1 MCKLRLA
8 NSISVTKFCGHLVEQ
23 TRFASR
29 LKVICEA
36 RDKDCGFL
44 AREGTPNFA
53 EVFKHEFR
61 LSSCLLDTYL
71 EAILQEWAKQP
82 LPSDTLKARSER
94 ETELARKKSAIR
106 ALKEIV
112 QRGPSQLF

>member
-8 NSISVTKFCGHLVEQ
+8 NSISVAKFCGHLVEQ

-44 AREGTPNFA
+44 AREGTSNFA

-61 LSSCLLDTYL
+61 LSACLLDTYL
-71 EAILQEWAKQP
+71 EAILKEWTQQP

-94 ETELARKKSAIR
+94 EADIVRKKSAIC
-106 ALKEIV
+106 ALREIV